1 MSGKLPH
8 WLTNTFYKYSAN
20 ITSPTELAQ
29 FEECVTLLPSMID
42 GQASR
47 YEQHYFLNHIHQ
59 WPDFQKHYQ
68 NEKGIRYFFSEQ
80 ISTMSAPVNLINA
93 VSTIPE
99 Q

>member
-8 WLTNTFYKYSAN
+8 WLTNTFYKYSTN

-47 YEQHYFLNHIHQ
+47 HEQHYFLNHVYQ
-59 WPDFQKHYQ
+59 WPGLQQHYH
-68 NEKGIRYFFSEQ
+68 NEKDMRHFFSNQ
-80 ISTMSAPVNLINA
+80 ISTMSAPVSLIST

-99 Q
+99 